1 VLCAM
6 LMMACW
12 LMVPDVGKLIDKEVI
27 YMSTSNRMVSRVEDS
42 MTGKVGAR
50 AVRCA
55 ARIFINL

>member
-1 VLCAM
+1 MLCAM

-50 AVRCA
+50 VV
-55 ARIFINL
+55 